1 MGRVMDMHGKVA
13 LVTGA
18 NRGLGR
24 ALTQALAER
33 GATVLMVCRDG
44 DAGAEVE
51 DELRGK
57 GLDVTLYVADMA
69 SIDDIEAL
77 HEEVAAEF
85 DRLDVLV
92 NCAGVLMRGT
102 DSSVE
107 AVPLAVLETTMAIN
121 FTGPF
126 WMCKQFVPMLRQ
138 SPSGRIINF
147 TSGLGRFSLDIS
159 GDYPAY
165 SISKTAIN
173 ALTHVLAAELADTP
187 VIVVSVDPGWARTDM
202 GGPDAQITVEEGID
216 TPLWLATADASELVS
231 GRLYYLREAVSW

>member
-1 MGRVMDMHGKVA
+1 MDMEGKVA

-33 GATVLMVCRDG
+33 GATVLMVCRDE

-51 DELRGK
+51 EELRAS
-57 GLDVTLYVADMA
+57 GLDVTLYLADMA

-77 HEEVAAEF
+77 QEEVAAEF

-92 NCAGVLMRGT
+92 NCAGVNL
-102 DSSVE
+102 DSAETTVE
-107 AVPLAVLETTMAIN
+107 NIPLAVLETTVAIN
-121 FTGPF
+121 FMGPF
-126 WMCKQFVPMLRQ
+126 WMCKQFLPLLRQ

-147 TSGLGRFSLDIS
+147 SSGIGRLTMDAM
-159 GDYPAY
+159 GPYPAY

-173 ALTHVLAAELADTP
+173 ALTKTLASEVAGTGI
-187 VIVVSVDPGWARTDM
+187 IVVAVDPGWARTDM
-202 GGPDAQITVEEGID
+202 GGPDAPLSIEEGID
-216 TPLWLATADASELVS
+216 TPLWLATADASELQS
-231 GRLYYLREAVSW
+231 GRLYHLRKAVSW